1 MSRVRRGGGSSLT
14 LLIVIFI
21 LGAAIGFFIA
31 LELGSRYRPEVLET
45 TVTVTKIEER
55 YVTKPIN
62 IYLLENVEYYKTV
75 YDMVRRAN
83 LSVYVVMYVVKYD
96 PKEPDDPVNTLL
108 MLLTD
113 LHGAGKD
120 VKVLVDDETY
130 RSYPETVQ
138 YLVSRGVSVKLDPKA
153 GTTTHAKMV
162 VVDGK
167 YVFIGSHNWTES
179 ALTAN
184 NEVSVLIVSEE
195 IAREA
200 LAYFEGLWEQG
211 RSV

>member
-1 MSRVRRGGGSSLT
+1 LSRIRRGSGSSLA
-14 LLIVIFI
+14 LLIVVFI
-21 LGAAIGFFIA
+21 LGASIGFFLA
-31 LELGSRYRPEVLET
+31 LELGSRHGSEVLET
-45 TVTVTKIEER
+45 TVTKIEEK
-55 YVTKPIN
+55 YVAKPTD
-62 IYLLENVEYYKTV
+62 IYLLKNVEYYNTV
-75 YDMVRRAN
+75 YNIVRRAN
-83 LSVYVVMYVVKYD
+83 RSVYVVMYVVKYD

-108 MLLTD
+108 ILLTD

-120 VKVLVDDETY
+120 VKVVVDDETY

-138 YLVSRGVSVKLDPKA
+138 YLVSRGVPVKLDPKA

-167 YVFIGSHNWTES
+167 YVFVGSHNWTES